1 MPLAGMLRLI
11 IIPMT
16 KSSSKSLTIGRLSGI
31 SEGRTCGPPG
41 NFLDSPVQIC
51 QMLRMKPSF
60 SKVVGTGSY
69 LPDKVL
75 RNEDLKQFPPPSIAL
90 IAEKTGV
97 RERRHAAEG
106 ESTSDLAARAGLA
119 ALTIGKLNPA
129 DLECIVLATSSP
141 DRFQPA
147 TATRVQQLLGATRA
161 FAFDVN
167 SVCTGGVY
175 ALAIADSFI
184 QSGFCRNALVIA
196 AEVYS
201 RFLNPQDIST
211 YPYFG
216 DGAGAIL
223 LGTTQGERGIPKI
236 ILKTDG
242 GGAEVIQVPG
252 GGSMKPFAA
261 CNLQDVFF
269 RMRGREVFQFAITKG
284 AEVIEELLSSTGL
297 AKDAIACVIT
307 HQANI
312 NIISEISQRIAIPKE
327 KFFVNL
333 ERYGNTAAAS
343 VFIALDEALA
353 EGAAKQGDYVIMAA
367 FGGGLSWGAS
377 LIKL

>member
-1 MPLAGMLRLI
+1 
-11 IIPMT
+11 
-16 KSSSKSLTIGRLSGI
+16 
-31 SEGRTCGPPG
+31 
-41 NFLDSPVQIC
+41 
-51 QMLRMKPSF
+51 MKPLS
-60 SKVVGTGSY
+60 SRVVGTGSY
-69 LPDKVL
+69 LPEKVV
-75 RNEDLKQFPPPSIAL
+75 RNEDLKQFPAPSIAL

-119 ALTIGKLNPA
+119 ALANGKLNPA
-129 DLECIVLATSSP
+129 DLDCIVLATSSP

-184 QSGFCRNALVIA
+184 KSGFCRNALVIA

-216 DGAGAIL
+216 DGAGAVL
-223 LGTTQGERGIPKI
+223 LNATDTGPGII
-236 ILKTDG
+236 RTILKADG
-242 GGAEVIQVPG
+242 GGADVIQVPG

-261 CNLQDVFF
+261 CNPQDLFF
-269 RMRGREVFQFAITKG
+269 KMKGREVFQFATTKG
-284 AEVIEELLSSTGL
+284 SEVIEELLSSAGL
-297 AKDAIACVIT
+297 ARESVACVIT

-312 NIISEISQRIAIPKE
+312 NIIAELSQRLSIPRE

-333 ERYGNTAAAS
+333 DRYGNTAGAS

-353 EGAAKQGDYVIMAA
+353 SGAAKSGDHLVLAA
-367 FGGGLSWGAS
+367 FGGGLSWGAT
-377 LIKL
+377 LLKLL